1 MIMIRFFRKIRQQL
15 FMESRLS
22 KYTLYAIG
30 EILLVVIGILIALQ
44 INNQNEARK
53 DRLLTD
59 KYLEGFA
66 RDLASDRAQLDT
78 LITVRKKQ
86 RVSARALIRYAEGK
100 EIDLDSFYNHYY
112 FIFPFY
118 RFSPNTNT
126 LEEVL
131 NSSQL
136 RLITDDQIKTRLL
149 ELRSLYTEIRLN
161 EEHVYE
167 DRTVYLYN
175 ERTLDHIEFNG
186 IAVALNNESFSD
198 NKDAEVFMED
208 ANYFINDRYFKNF
221 LNLLDY
227 NLIYVLPKL
236 ERARNECDSIIGLIE
251 ANLKE

>member
-1 MIMIRFFRKIRQQL
+1 
-15 FMESRLS
+15 MENRLS

-30 EILLVVIGILIALQ
+30 EIILVVIGILIALQ
-44 INNQNEARK
+44 INNQNELRK
-53 DRLLTD
+53 DRLLTN

-66 RDLASDRAQLDT
+66 RDLASDRAQLDS
-78 LITVRKKQ
+78 LISIRKKQ
-86 RVSARALIRYAEGK
+86 RTSAQALIRFIESK
-100 EIDLDSFYNHYY
+100 EFDLDSFYNHYY
-112 FIFPFY
+112 YIFPFY

-136 RLITDDQIKTRLL
+136 RLITDEDIKNRLL

-186 IAVALNNESFSD
+186 LALALNNKSFSES
-198 NKDAEVFMED
+198 KDADVYRED
-208 ANYFINDRYFKNF
+208 ANYFIEDRYFKNF
-221 LNLLDY
+221 LNLLDF
-227 NLIYVLPKL
+227 NLVYIIPSL
-236 ERARNECDSIIGLIE
+236 ERAQGDCDSIIDLIE
-251 ANLKE
+251 TNLND